1 MNIDQFS
8 KKLWGEIYYD
18 PQNHK
23 FTTTTTTTTST
34 TTTTINNNNNN
45 SLKHLFISFILEP
58 IYKIITYTITNEPTD
73 KRLSKLLWEN
83 FRISLPKFE
92 YKKDAENLLKSV
104 FQTIFNNYESFVDS
118 LIEMIP
124 SPAKQQPNNSFLLLL
139 LLLCLLW
146 TH

>member
-23 FTTTTTTTTST
+23 FTTTTTTTST
-34 TTTTINNNNNN
+34 TTTTINNNNN

-83 FRISLPKFE
+83 FRISYL
-92 YKKDAENLLKSV
+92 NLNIKR
-104 FQTIFNNYESFVDS
+104 
-118 LIEMIP
+118 
-124 SPAKQQPNNSFLLLL
+124 
-139 LLLCLLW
+139 C
-146 TH
+146 

>member
-23 FTTTTTTTTST
+23 FTTTTTTTT
-34 TTTTINNNNNN
+34 INNNNN

-92 YKKDAENLLKSV
+92 YKKMLK
-104 FQTIFNNYESFVDS
+104 IY
-118 LIEMIP
+118 
-124 SPAKQQPNNSFLLLL
+124 
-139 LLLCLLW
+139 
-146 TH
+146 